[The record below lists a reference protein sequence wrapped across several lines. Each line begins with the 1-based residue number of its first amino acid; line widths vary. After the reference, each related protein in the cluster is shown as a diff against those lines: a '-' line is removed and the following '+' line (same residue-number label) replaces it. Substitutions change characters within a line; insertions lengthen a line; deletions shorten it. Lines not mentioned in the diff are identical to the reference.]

1 MASDSLLAKI
11 EKLYYLKKCLKYKAK
26 QMMNRLPTINKNK
39 YQLAWLILK
48 NRYQNNRLLVR
59 MSRDIYC
66 TVKDKG

>member
-66 TVKDKG
+66 AVKDKG